1 MSEMSEPIALN
12 AIERTAT
19 DRLAAALRLA
29 PFEPGWVWLA
39 GAGPGDPGLIT
50 ILGLHA
56 IANADAIL
64 HDALIDRTLL
74 KLARPNAEIIFAG
87 KRGGRKSCKQSD
99 ISRTLVSLAQKGRRV
114 LRLKGGDPFVFG
126 RGAEEA
132 LALAR
137 ACVPFRIV
145 PGVTAGIGG
154 LAYAGIPVTHRDTN
168 HTVTFITG
176 HGADGKLPN
185 LDWRAIAQGSPT
197 LVLYMARKYAGEI
210 AASLIAA
217 GRDADEPAAII
228 SNASL
233 ADQNTR
239 VSTLSRLQAVAR
251 ESDAPAIIVI
261 GENVRLRAGLDWL
274 GAMSGK
280 LLEHDPLQQRKLS
293 DAI

>member
-1 MSEMSEPIALN
+1 MVDPTALN
-12 AIERTAT
+12 AVERAAT
-19 DRLAAALRLA
+19 QRLAAALGLA

-50 ILGLHA
+50 VLGLHA

-64 HDALIDRTLL
+64 HDALIDKTLL
-74 KLARPNAEIIFAG
+74 KLARPNAEVIYAG
-87 KRGGRKSCKQSD
+87 KRAGKKSCKQSD
-99 ISRTLVSLAQKGRRV
+99 ISRTLVSLAQKGKRV

-132 LALAR
+132 LTLAR
-137 ACVPFRIV
+137 AGVPFRIV

-176 HGADGKLPN
+176 HGADGTLPN
-185 LDWRAIAQGSPT
+185 LNWPAIAQGSPT

-210 AASLIAA
+210 AAKLIAA
-217 GRDADEPAAII
+217 GRDADEPAAIV

-233 ADQNTR
+233 TGQETR
-239 VSTLSRLQAVAR
+239 VATLSQMETIAG

-261 GENVRLRAGLDWL
+261 GENVKLRAGLDWL

-280 LLEHDPLQQRKLS
+280 LLEHDPLQQRRLS
-293 DAI
+293 DVV